1 MNDPESNS
9 NRSKRPTD
17 RRSLFGA
24 AWLLFGAGICGWT
37 AAGTPEAS
45 LVAPPRSTEDCPV
58 LRVKLPGIDAKHPLD
73 CSGRPR
79 QGIAS
84 FYARR
89 FGGRTMA
96 DGTPMHLSA
105 DNAASRTLP
114 LGTTAIV
121 TNLETGLRAHVTIR
135 DRGPYVDGRL
145 IDLSPATARKI
156 GLEPRQGLTL
166 VEVAPIRV
174 PLPDGTVRRGAASP
188 SAGRTVSAG

>member
-1 MNDPESNS
+1 MNDPEANS
-9 NRSKRPTD
+9 NRWKRPTD

-24 AWLLFGAGICGWT
+24 VLLLFGAGICGWT

-45 LVAPPRSTEDCPV
+45 LVAPPPSSEDCPK

-89 FGGRTMA
+89 FGGRKMA
-96 DGTPMHLSA
+96 DGTAMHLSR

-121 TNLETGLRAHVTIR
+121 TNLQTGLRAHVTIR
-135 DRGPYVDGRL
+135 DRGPYVGGRL

-156 GLEPRQGLTL
+156 GLEPRQGLAL
-166 VEVAPIRV
+166 VEVAPIQV
-174 PLPDGTVRRGAASP
+174 PLPDGTVRPGSASSSARRTA
-188 SAGRTVSAG
+188 SAG